1 MRLDQLCSDCRAFR
15 VSKERGLIN
24 LVDQL
29 GINMV
34 TALWDVH
41 PTNDATMLPGFYT
54 RISVSKY
61 KSINEHNFT
70 WCSGGLCMEESVQL
84 GRVSVWRAN
93 SQCSFFWQAE
103 KSTGL
108 RRVLSLVED
117 SLDMLRCVM
126 YETALGVDNH
136 ISLNTM
142 ARLYFGRISK
152 NGKSQDTEPKSSN
165 KNTVWEDREDIVP
178 KDWMDVTIQTQKIV
192 YLEDLGCQIQACQ

>member
-152 NGKSQDTEPKSSN
+152 KMESLKTLSQNLRTKTLFEKIE
-165 KNTVWEDREDIVP
+165 KILF
-178 KDWMDVTIQTQKIV
+178 QKI
-192 YLEDLGCQIQACQ
+192 GWM